1 MYNKLGKK
9 LLKKLIPKEEK
20 YFDHFNQLSTLLNEI
35 AGDVY
40 KLYTEVKNIDEVVTN
55 LKDKEHKCDKITSAV
70 RHQLNHTFVTP
81 FDREDIF
88 QLVKRMDDIADILL
102 VAASRFQIF
111 KISEKIEYADEI
123 ARIVKEQTEV
133 INHAIHNL
141 KQHKSILDECD
152 RVKNLETE
160 ADDIYHQ
167 ALTHLFEKEKDAISL
182 IKKKEIL
189 DVIER
194 ASDICQSVARI
205 IESITIKNA

>member
-1 MYNKLGKK
+1 M
-9 LLKKLIPKEEK
+9 LKKLFPKEEK
-20 YFDHFNQLSTLLNEI
+20 YFQYFNELASLLNQI

-40 KLYTEVKNIDEVVTN
+40 KLYTDVKNVDQVVAE
-55 LKDKEHKCDKITSAV
+55 LKEKEHLCDKITAAV
-70 RHQLNHTFVTP
+70 RDQLNHTFVTH

-102 VAASRFQIF
+102 VSASRFQIF
-111 KISEKIEYADEI
+111 KIHEKIDYADEI
-123 ARIVKEQTEV
+123 AKIVKEQTEV

-152 RVKNLETE
+152 RVKHLESE
-160 ADDIYHQ
+160 ADNIYHQ
-167 ALTHLFEKEKDAISL
+167 ALTNLFEKETDAISL

-189 DVIER
+189 DVIEK
-194 ASDICQSVARI
+194 ASDNCQSVARI